1 MPLTTV
7 KPRLATLS
15 TDRVGVLMRKAGT
28 VERLRGSAGMAQRTR
43 IAERDGFKCGMCGS
57 PWVRGRDHVDHRV
70 SLEEGGTNDDENLWL
85 LCSEPCHRKKSERE
99 AAQRARGRG

>member
-1 MPLTTV
+1 MPLTTI

-43 IAERDGFKCGMCGS
+43 IAERDRYRCVKCGD

-70 SLEEGGTNDDENLWL
+70 PLEQGGTDDDENLQC
-85 LCSEPCHRKKSERE
+85 LCEPCHKKKSKRE
-99 AAQRARGRG
+99 AAQRARGQQ